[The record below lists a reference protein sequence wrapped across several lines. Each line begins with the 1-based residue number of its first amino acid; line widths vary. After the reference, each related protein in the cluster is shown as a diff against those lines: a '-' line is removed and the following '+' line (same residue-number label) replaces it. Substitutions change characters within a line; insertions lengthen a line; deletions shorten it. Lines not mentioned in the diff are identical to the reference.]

1 MISYNMDENNT
12 LKIFTAYQKYMEDF
26 EGDRERIKSSVR
38 EIEIPLRHL
47 SSVLLGVHKNAD
59 PQSIKKTCEEVNKL
73 LQQFIECEV
82 RNLSC
87 LVPLG
92 QYFRFHDLFRHS
104 IQRIVFVVALLHYFE
119 NETLINREETA
130 KLLNLDL
137 SWEDGFYLNLDDYL
151 LGILQLTNELSRLC
165 VNLVIAGDYE
175 RPLRIA
181 RFISE
186 LDAAFRLL
194 NLKNDSLRK
203 KFDGLK
209 YDLKKCEEVVYDL
222 SIRGLKTLASKK

>member
-1 MISYNMDENNT
+1 LAVYE
-12 LKIFTAYQKYMEDF
+12 
-26 EGDRERIKSSVR
+26 
-38 EIEIPLRHL
+38 
-47 SSVLLGVHKNAD
+47 KN
-59 PQSIKKTCEEVNKL
+59 QNW
-73 LQQFIECEV
+73 
-82 RNLSC
+82 
-87 LVPLG
+87 
-92 QYFRFHDLFRHS
+92 
-104 IQRIVFVVALLHYFE
+104 
-119 NETLINREETA
+119 REEILAIEEKIHFWRKEILADFGGFLVNPPKFLAA
-130 KLLNLDL
+130 KISSLKVVNELCSLIILVDL

-151 LGILQLTNELSRLC
+151 LGVLQLTNELSRLC